1 MGHRAGWSAV
11 ASEPGRVSETLRF
24 GDDLELD
31 LRCYELRRAGRPLKV
46 ERLAMDLLVLII
58 EHRGQIVSREK
69 IVERVWGK
77 GVFLDTDNS
86 INAAVRK
93 IRQALKDDPERPRY
107 VQTITGRGY
116 RFVAQIIDPGPPV
129 GEQAVLKQTGAP
141 ERLIGTKISHY
152 RLLQVLG
159 GGGMGVVYRAEDLK
173 LGRPVAIK
181 FLPGELASDPMAF
194 ARLERE
200 GRAASSLDH
209 RNVCSIYE

>member
-1 MGHRAGWSAV
+1 
-11 ASEPGRVSETLRF
+11 
-24 GDDLELD
+24 LD
-31 LRCYELRRAGRPLKV
+31 LRCYELRRAGRPLKI
-46 ERLAMDLLVLII
+46 ERLPMDLLVLLI
-58 EHRGQIVSREK
+58 EHQGQIVSREK

-129 GEQAVLKQTGAP
+129 GEQPVLKQTAAP

-181 FLPGELASDPMAF
+181 FL
-194 ARLERE
+194 R
-200 GRAASSLDH
+200 
-209 RNVCSIYE
+209 